1 MLKWLGTGAPGDGC
15 KARACRPI
23 GADVDLEVR
32 ESGKVCTLKLK
43 GRLVR
48 SESVDKFESACRS
61 AIVSGQ
67 IYLVLDLGGL
77 AYLDSPGIGSII
89 GALRMSSSA
98 GGTTKL
104 VNPSNFV
111 AKTFKTCGIL
121 GLFAIYGTEAEAV
134 ASCG

>member
-1 MLKWLGTGAPGDGC
+1 
-15 KARACRPI
+15 
-23 GADVDLEVR
+23 
-32 ESGKVCTLKLK
+32 
-43 GRLVR
+43 
-48 SESVDKFESACRS
+48 
-61 AIVSGQ
+61 
-67 IYLVLDLGGL
+67 
-77 AYLDSPGIGSII
+77 
-89 GALRMSSSA
+89 MSSSV